1 MRLTCVALVVV
12 LLGSGLHGSMARKVA
27 DTAAHESTLAAV
39 EQSKWI
45 SLVDGVALEAW
56 RQPTGEWAYVGT
68 ALPSPEDPRM
78 LTTTPGRGVLI
89 NGLKGKSTD
98 ILSRLEHEDIELHV
112 EFMIPQ
118 GSNSG
123 IYFQSRYEIQIF
135 DSWGKK
141 TPSSGDCGAI
151 YERWKDGRGFEGH
164 PPRVNASRP
173 PGEWQSF
180 DVMFRAPRFNSKGEK
195 IANARFIKVV
205 HNGQTIHEK
214 VEVTGPTRA
223 STFNDEKPAG
233 PLMLQGDH
241 GPVAYRNLRL
251 RPIQTKD

>member
-1 MRLTCVALVVV
+1 
-12 LLGSGLHGSMARKVA
+12 
-27 DTAAHESTLAAV
+27 
-39 EQSKWI
+39 
-45 SLVDGVALEAW
+45 
-56 RQPTGEWAYVGT
+56 
-68 ALPSPEDPRM
+68 
-78 LTTTPGRGVLI
+78 
-89 NGLKGKSTD
+89 
-98 ILSRLEHEDIELHV
+98 
-112 EFMIPQ
+112 MIPQ